1 MGFLSKLYPI
11 IIDYN
16 NIFISK
22 R

>member
-1 MGFLSKLYPI
+1 MVFLSKLYPI